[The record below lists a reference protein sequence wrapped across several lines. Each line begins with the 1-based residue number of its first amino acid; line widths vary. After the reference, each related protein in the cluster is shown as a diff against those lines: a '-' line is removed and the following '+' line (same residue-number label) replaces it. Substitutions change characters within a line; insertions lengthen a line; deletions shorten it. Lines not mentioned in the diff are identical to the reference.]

1 MTLADFAK
9 LVELFDAHKV
19 SFVSVTQAFNT
30 TTSMGR
36 LTLNVLLSF
45 AQFERE
51 VTGERIRD
59 KIAASK
65 QKGLWMGGV
74 VPLGYRVEDR
84 KLVVEETEAKIVR
97 RIFERYLALGSLSAL
112 QRALRQAGVVT
123 RERRLATGRVI
134 GAVGLANGA
143 LSHILKNRHYLGE
156 LNHRG
161 RSWPAEHAPIIDQ
174 QLFDAVQA
182 KLAENLNRRT
192 NQRSKS
198 GGLLKGRIFDDR
210 GNPMSPSFAFKKGVR
225 YRYYVSAPVVQ
236 GRTGAAGS
244 VARVPAEPIE
254 ERVLEA
260 LFRVRGEK
268 PEPAPSDVELVGSDL
283 DRVIVQTEQ
292 IEVRRKGENS
302 SNPSDKV
309 LLIEWR
315 KPSVSRRRQIILP
328 EAREGAIRPIRV
340 EEQARLVRAIA
351 VARRWREELV
361 AGTIADI
368 SEIAKRER
376 RTERSVRMALSLA
389 FLDPAIVEAAVDGRL
404 PRGFGVSRL
413 ADLPM
418 AFADQWSA
426 LGLSRPA

>member
-1 MTLADFAK
+1 
-9 LVELFDAHKV
+9 
-19 SFVSVTQAFNT
+19 
-30 TTSMGR
+30 MGR

-74 VPLGYRVEDR
+74 VPLGYRVQDR
-84 KLVVEETEAKIVR
+84 KLVVDEAEARIVR
-97 RIFERYLALGSLSAL
+97 KIFERYLVLGSLAAL
-112 QRALRQAGVVT
+112 QRELREEGILT
-123 RERRLATGRVI
+123 RERRLASGRII

-174 QLFDAVQA
+174 PLFDAVQA
-182 KLAENLNRRT
+182 KLAENLNRRIT
-192 NQRSKS
+192 RKSKS
-198 GGLLKGRIFDDR
+198 GGLLKGKIFDDR
-210 GNPMSPSFAFKKGVR
+210 GNPMSPSFAVKKGVR
-225 YRYYVSAPVVQ
+225 YRYYVSAPLIQ
-236 GRTGAAGS
+236 GRAGGAGS
-244 VARVPAEPIE
+244 VARLPAEPIE
-254 ERVLEA
+254 GQVLDA
-260 LFRVRGEK
+260 LRRARGQDLK
-268 PEPAPSDVELVGSDL
+268 PAHCDAELVASDL
-283 DRVIVQTEQ
+283 DRVTIRPEQ
-292 IEVRRKGENS
+292 IEVRRKGDD
-302 SNPSDKV
+302 SNPSENV

-315 KPSVSRRRQIILP
+315 KPNACRRRQIILP
-328 EAREGAIRPIRV
+328 EAMEGATRPIRV
-340 EEQARLVRAIA
+340 EEQARLVKAIA
-351 VARRWREELV
+351 LARSWRDELS

-389 FLDPAIVEAAVDGRL
+389 FLDPAIVEAAAEGRL

>member
-1 MTLADFAK
+1 M
-9 LVELFDAHKV
+9 
-19 SFVSVTQAFNT
+19 
-30 TTSMGR
+30 R
-36 LTLNVLLSF
+36 P
-45 AQFERE
+45 
-51 VTGERIRD
+51 
-59 KIAASK
+59 
-65 QKGLWMGGV
+65 GG
-74 VPLGYRVEDR
+74 P
-84 KLVVEETEAKIVR
+84 
-97 RIFERYLALGSLSAL
+97 SAL
-112 QRALRQAGVVT
+112 SGLPSRVVAYSPQPSLRWRGN
-123 RERRLATGRVI
+123 LSW
-134 GAVGLANGA
+134 AV
-143 LSHILKNRHYLGE
+143 
-156 LNHRG
+156 
-161 RSWPAEHAPIIDQ
+161 WPAEHAPIIDP

-328 EAREGAIRPIRV
+328 EAREGAIRPIRGV
-340 EEQARLVRAIA
+340 EEQARLVRAI